1 MEVVEVRRMAVRRAS
16 RKEKAMTDREL
27 RKLRRSE
34 LLELLIAQGKEN
46 AALQEK
52 LLKAEE
58 AAQNREM
65 TIREAGSMANA
76 AVEINDLIGTA
87 QRAVDL
93 YTENIY
99 RVCVEQENQAEKL
112 LGEAQAYAEKVV
124 GEADERVNW
133 MMDALQTRALE
144 IVHDAR
150 TTAEQL
156 VKEAE
161 SQVEQLLH
169 STRQECDRMLRQ
181 ANEEAEQIRQL
192 SGAEQHVETEPEVNN
207 GRRSFWKRSKKI

>member
-1 MEVVEVRRMAVRRAS
+1 
-16 RKEKAMTDREL
+16 MTDREL

-52 LLKAEE
+52 LLQAEE

-87 QRAVDL
+87 QRAVDM

-99 RVCVEQENQAEKL
+99 RVCVEQESKAEQL
-112 LGEAQAYAEKVV
+112 VGEAQAYAEKLVS
-124 GEADERVNW
+124 EADEQVEW
-133 MMDALQTRALE
+133 MLAALQNRALE
-144 IVHDAR
+144 IVRDAR

-161 SQVEQLLH
+161 DQVSQLLH
-169 STRQECDRMLRQ
+169 STQQECDRMLQQ
-181 ANEEAEQIRQL
+181 ANEDAELIRQQVGNEQLAEAEL
-192 SGAEQHVETEPEVNN
+192 ATSN

>member
-1 MEVVEVRRMAVRRAS
+1 
-16 RKEKAMTDREL
+16 MTDKEL

-46 AALQEK
+46 VTLQEQ
-52 LLKAEE
+52 LTQAEK

-99 RVCVEQENQAEKL
+99 RICVEQEGKAEML
-112 LGEAQAYAEKVV
+112 VNDAQAYAEKIVFD
-124 GEADERVNW
+124 AQERVDW
-133 MMDALQTRALE
+133 MMDALKTRAFE
-144 IVHDAR
+144 IVHEAR
-150 TTAEQL
+150 TTAEEL
-156 VKEAE
+156 VKDAQ
-161 SQVEQLLH
+161 SQAAQLMQ
-169 STRQECDRMLRQ
+169 STQQECDRMLRQ
-181 ANEEAEQIRQL
+181 ANEDAEKICRDASGEQPVEAE
-192 SGAEQHVETEPEVNN
+192 PERNS
-207 GRRSFWKRSKKI
+207 GRRAFWKRSKGI